1 MAKARAVA
9 QANDPSKMIAL
20 AGLGF
25 TFLLNA
31 ATAGYVYGGV
41 SFRVQAAEER
51 TAKLEKKIDDFAQVG
66 TDMAVMKNQLQ
77 SIAATL
83 ARLETQ
89 ISSAQHPGK

>member
-9 QANDPSKMIAL
+9 QANDPSKMIAI

-41 SFRVQAAEER
+41 SFRVAAAEER
-51 TAKLEKKIDDFAQVG
+51 TAKLEKKVDDFAQVS

-77 SIAATL
+77 SIAASL

-89 ISSAQHPGK
+89 LSTTQRPGK